1 MNIYIDLSSD
11 PKKTRAKILPFDFL
25 SSKSDL
31 DFNDLP
37 KQFLLSPELVNL
49 VSSSSAANKVNK
61 QTINDF

>member
-1 MNIYIDLSSD
+1 MNIYIDINSD
-11 PKKTRAKILPFDFL
+11 SRKTRARILPFDFL

-49 VSSSSAANKVNK
+49 IS
-61 QTINDF
+61 